1 MQKRIDAN
9 LAVLA
14 VVNEKLARDNYK
26 GSPTVVI
33 QPIEVLKY
41 NTDLGRLLHR
51 HIERNF
57 DRDVVTKLLA
67 MSGIFEL
74 IDRETASYRLDYK
87 KLVGS
92 DVHQILMSLAAWL
105 HVDRPDKDVVAA
117 ARLEDV
123 FDYML

>member
-9 LAVLA
+9 FAVLA
-14 VVNEKLARDNYK
+14 VINEKLARDNYR
-26 GSPTVVI
+26 GDPAVVI
-33 QPIEVLKY
+33 QPVEILKY

-51 HIERNF
+51 HVERNF
-57 DRDVVTKLLA
+57 DRNGVTKLLT
-67 MSGIFEL
+67 MSGVFEL

-92 DVHQILMSLAAWL
+92 DVCQMLMSLAAWL
-105 HVDRPDKDVVAA
+105 HVDRPDEDVVAA
-117 ARLEDV
+117 AGLGDV